1 MTQEV
6 STREMRENVF
16 KLEQALLAREH
27 LDVDALT
34 THHFSDGVYM
44 RELLIP
50 AGHVCVGK
58 IHRAEH
64 LNILLRGTI
73 AVLTEHGVRELT
85 GPCII
90 KSNAG
95 IKRAGYA
102 VTDTVW
108 MTVHP
113 NPDNEQDLMKLE
125 ARYIAPDFEGIENV
139 EPDQLIRQ
147 AG

>member
-1 MTQEV
+1 
-6 STREMRENVF
+6 MRAKVVR
-16 KLEQALLAREH
+16 LEEALLARPH
-27 LDVDALT
+27 LDVAALT
-34 THHFSDGVYM
+34 THHFSDGVYL
-44 RELLIP
+44 RELFIP

-73 AVLTEHGVRELT
+73 AVMTEHGIRELT
-85 GPCII
+85 GPCVIQ
-90 KSNAG
+90 SNAG

-113 NPDNEQDLMKLE
+113 NPDNERDLLKLE
-125 ARYIAPDFEGIENV
+125 ARYIAQNFDAIEHVGPDKV
-139 EPDQLIRQ
+139 RQLG
-147 AG
+147 AA

>member
-1 MTQEV
+1 MHDVSTQE
-6 STREMRENVF
+6 MRASVQR
-16 KLEQALLAREH
+16 LEQALLERPH

-34 THHFSDGVYM
+34 THHFSDGIYM
-44 RELLIP
+44 RELFIP

-58 IHRAEH
+58 IHKAEH

-73 AVLTEHGVRELT
+73 QVVTEHGVKELT
-85 GPCII
+85 GPCVIQ
-90 KSNAG
+90 SSAG

-102 VTDTVW
+102 ITDTVW

-113 NPDNEQDLMKLE
+113 NPDNERDLVKLE
-125 ARYIAPDFEGIENV
+125 ARYIAPSFDAIEHV
-139 EPDQLIRQ
+139 EPDRIRQ